1 MTIKGPFIVPIGND
15 NKTKFIALF
24 SDHIA
29 NLNRV
34 FKNIK
39 SDIMVYYTC
48 INQNSIIIVTNKI
61 TSSSDL
67 QTIEN
72 YVKNVKHINFED
84 IETFHLP

>member
-1 MTIKGPFIVPIGND
+1 MTIKGPFIVLIGND
-15 NKTKFIALF
+15 NKTKFIALS

-39 SDIMVYYTC
+39 SDIMVYYAC
-48 INQNSIIIVTNKI
+48 INQNSIIIVTNTI

-72 YVKNVKHINFED
+72 YVKNVKHINSED

>member
-1 MTIKGPFIVPIGND
+1 MTIKGPFIVLIGND

-24 SDHIA
+24 SNHIA

>member
-1 MTIKGPFIVPIGND
+1 MTIKGPFIVLIGND